1 MHEHHDEVLLLD
13 LLDDPA
19 ATEVEMA
26 ARLDGCEQCVAD
38 LAEQREIATHLADLE
53 APSLTGTERAALR
66 TGVLSLIEPGPVIPL
81 TSKPAWDW
89 TRLGTVAAALVG
101 VVAVAGLFSFV
112 GGDAA
117 DEALDT
123 ATVAAEEADV
133 DMGALQLEA
142 APSADGFG
150 DDAALEEPAES
161 MAGDSAAMA
170 APSDLIVD
178 LGPVDLPGFA
188 EGLDRVRKQ
197 FFDITESSGVLQRY
211 ADEAAVSCI
220 TQLRDPGAVRAIVKA
235 LVDGLEVEV
244 YLDNS
249 GGEFAYAGADC
260 SAYDIP

>member
-1 MHEHHDEVLLLD
+1 MHEFHDEVLILD

-26 ARLDGCEQCVAD
+26 ARLDGCEQCIAD
-38 LAEQREIATHLADLE
+38 LAEQREIATYLADLE

-66 TGVLSLIEPGPVIPL
+66 TGVLSLIEPAPVIPL

-123 ATVAAEEADV
+123 ATVAAEDADV

-161 MAGDSAAMA
+161 MAGDAAAIA

-178 LGPVDLPGFA
+178 LGPVDLGGFA
-188 EGLDRVRKQ
+188 EGLDRVRNQ
-197 FFDITESSGVLQRY
+197 FFNTESSGVLQRY

-235 LVDGLEVEV
+235 LDDWLEVEV
-244 YLDNS
+244 YLDNA
-249 GGEFAYAGADC
+249 GGEFAYAGGDC